1 MNRPLRAL
9 IVDDVEDDAM
19 LMAAELQR
27 GGFAVTYQRVDT
39 ADAMRAAFE
48 SEPWDV
54 ILCDF
59 AMPRFSGA
67 AALQFATERGSEV
80 PFIYVSGTMGEE
92 TAVAAMK
99 SGAHDYVMKDNLARL
114 CPAVERELREAL
126 TRRESHRA
134 DLAMRES
141 EHKYRHL
148 FETLSDAAFLID
160 VASGRII
167 DTNAQAETLLGCTR
181 AEIIGMNQTQLYPT
195 GSMADDASFRA
206 AINGERNYGFDLEA
220 ARKDGSSVPV
230 HVSTSQIELYG
241 RRLLLALFRN
251 ITELRKSQEQ
261 LRQLSRAIEQ
271 NPATIVIT
279 DTAGNIVYVNPKFTE
294 VTGYS
299 AAEVLGKNPRILK
312 SDKTSPE
319 EYQRLWQT
327 ITAGKEWHGEFQN
340 KRKDGQMYW
349 GLAFIS
355 PIADSAGNI
364 THFLAVEEDITEY
377 KLLEET
383 IRRQD
388 ARFRAL
394 IENALDIITVLD
406 TQHTIQYASP
416 SIERA
421 LGYTPEEL
429 CGENIFNLVHP
440 DDKPHLHQKFTHDL
454 AVSGATTEDEARFR
468 NKDSDWHIFE
478 VTGKNLIANP
488 DVKGIILNCRDIT
501 EKRTLESQFL
511 RAQRLDGIGQLAGGI
526 AHDLNNILSPIL
538 GSASLLRSEIKSPEG
553 DTLLTLLETNTRR
566 AADVVKQ
573 LLTFAKG
580 IKGERVLLQPR
591 HLITEIAKLVRETFP
606 KSITLLTHAPN
617 NLWMLSGDFTQLQQV
632 LLNLALNARDA
643 MPSGGTL
650 TLTASNIPLDHDAVR
665 LKPGLKPGHH
675 IVLQVADT
683 GTGIAPEIAD
693 RVFDPFFSTKGPDK
707 GTGLGL
713 STVMGIVKSHGGFIQ
728 FTDNEGRG
736 TKFDIYLP
744 ATISRA
750 VEPGNKPL
758 QPLPQ
763 GRGELILI
771 VDDEEPVR
779 IITQRILE
787 SNGYRTLGAANGAEA
802 IATYLKHTPQIDL
815 VLTDNNMPVMGGRQM
830 TAKLRQLNPH
840 IKIIATTGADLELD
854 APARNEMGVLATIT
868 KPCDNAKLLATL
880 HDVLETTRPL

>member
-1 MNRPLRAL
+1 MNKPLRAL
-9 IVDDVEDDAM
+9 IVEDVEDDAR
-19 LMAAELQR
+19 LMGAELRR
-27 GGFAVTYQRVDT
+27 GGFTVTYQRVDT
-39 ADAMRAAFE
+39 ADAMRAALE
-48 SEPWDV
+48 NETWDV

-59 AMPRFSGA
+59 AMPRFSGG
-67 AALQFATERGSEV
+67 AALQFAKERGDDV

-92 TAVAAMK
+92 IAVAAMK
-99 SGAHDYVMKDNLARL
+99 SGAHDYVMKGNLARL

-126 TRRESHRA
+126 IRRESRVA

-141 EHKYRHL
+141 EHKYRQL
-148 FETLSDAAFLID
+148 FESLSDAAFLID
-160 VASGRII
+160 ADGGRII
-167 DTNAQAETLLGCTR
+167 DTNAQAETLLGRTR
-181 AEIIGMNQTQLYPT
+181 AEIIGMNQAQLYPAGRT
-195 GSMADDASFRA
+195 ADDASFRA
-206 AINGERNYGFDLEA
+206 AINGERTTGFDLEA

-251 ITELRKSQEQ
+251 ISELRQAQEQ

-279 DTAGNIVYVNPKFTE
+279 DTAGDIVYVNPKFTE

-299 AAEVLGKNPRILK
+299 ATEVLGKNPRILK

-355 PIADSAGNI
+355 PIADPAGNI

-377 KLLEET
+377 KQLQET
-383 IRRQD
+383 VRRQE

-406 TQHTIQYASP
+406 TQNTIQYSSP

-440 DDKPHLHQKFTHDL
+440 DDKPRLHQKFTRDL
-454 AVSGATTEDEARFR
+454 AIPGATADEEARFR
-468 NKDSDWHIFE
+468 NKDGDWHILE

-488 DVKGIILNCRDIT
+488 DVKGIILNSRDIT
-501 EKRTLESQFL
+501 EKRALEAQFL
-511 RAQRLDGIGQLAGGI
+511 RAQRLDSIGQLAGGI
-526 AHDLNNILSPIL
+526 AHDLNNILSPIM

-553 DTLLTLLETNTRR
+553 DTLITLLEANTRR

-580 IKGERVLLQPR
+580 IKGDRVLLQPR
-591 HLITEIAKLVRETFP
+591 HLISEITKLLRETFP
-606 KSITLLTHAPN
+606 KSITIATHAPN
-617 NLWMLSGDFTQLQQV
+617 DLWVVSGDFTQLQQV

-643 MPSGGTL
+643 MPNGGTL
-650 TLTASNIPLDHDAVR
+650 TLRAGNTPLNRDAVR
-665 LKPGLKPGHH
+665 LKPGLKPGPL
-675 IVLQVADT
+675 IILQVTDT
-683 GTGIAPEIAD
+683 GIGIAPEIAD

-728 FTDNEGRG
+728 FTDNEDQG

-744 ATISRA
+744 AKISHA
-750 VEPGNKPL
+750 AETGNKPS

-779 IITQRILE
+779 VITQRILE

-802 IATYLKHTPQIDL
+802 ITTYLKHTAEIDL

-830 TAKLRQLNPH
+830 TTRLRQLNPR
-840 IKIIATTGADLELD
+840 IKIIITTGADLELD
-854 APARNEMGVLATIT
+854 ASARNEIGALATIT
-868 KPCDNAKLLATL
+868 KPCDNAKLLAAL
-880 HDVLETTRPL
+880 HNVLETTRLP